1 MTISFFSLPAR
12 AAGRYPQVNARS
24 VQPGSGKGR
33 RCAPPYQAAPWRVRI
48 STPCLHCTPVV
59 LACKG
64 SLRRHP
70 RPFPGIRGA
79 FSPLIPAHAACGVAP
94 ACRTDH
100 RGVVAARRK
109 GRRHHRRRKRER
121 NH

>member
-1 MTISFFSLPAR
+1 MTTSFFLLPAR

-59 LACKG
+59 LACKQLSYALVG
-64 SLRRHP
+64 QGPL
-70 RPFPGIRGA
+70 GA
-79 FSPLIPAHAACGVAP
+79 KSGRQNHGDRDIMPL
-94 ACRTDH
+94 
-100 RGVVAARRK
+100 
-109 GRRHHRRRKRER
+109 
-121 NH
+121 